1 MAADCHVLRFGSGAA
16 ADSQYT
22 DLVFQ
27 SGSLSTSGIKKMRFR
42 NCHLEHQSCLKK
54 KNAWSSKPKPL
65 RAEALG
71 PWAKASFMK

>member
-27 SGSLSTSGIKKMRFR
+27 RGSLSTSGIKKMRPPKHR
-42 NCHLEHQSCLKK
+42 SQSLKAKVPRRTLSGGALQLARFLSFCL
-54 KNAWSSKPKPL
+54 L
-65 RAEALG
+65 LV
-71 PWAKASFMK
+71 